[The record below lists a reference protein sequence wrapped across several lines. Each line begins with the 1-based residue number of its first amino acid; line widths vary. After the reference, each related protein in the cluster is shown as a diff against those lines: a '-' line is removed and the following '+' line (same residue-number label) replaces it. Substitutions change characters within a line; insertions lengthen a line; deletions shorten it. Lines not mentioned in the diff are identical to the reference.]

1 MTDVTSPCIRCC
13 CLDDDNICLGCHR
26 TLEEITAWGSADNER
41 RRAISEAA
49 AARAQQR
56 RAVMMMRES

>member
-1 MTDVTSPCIRCC
+1 MTDLTSPCIRCC

-26 TLEEITAWGSADNER
+26 TLEEITEWGSADNPR
-41 RRAISEAA
+41 RQDICDAA
-49 AARAQQR
+49 AERGKQR